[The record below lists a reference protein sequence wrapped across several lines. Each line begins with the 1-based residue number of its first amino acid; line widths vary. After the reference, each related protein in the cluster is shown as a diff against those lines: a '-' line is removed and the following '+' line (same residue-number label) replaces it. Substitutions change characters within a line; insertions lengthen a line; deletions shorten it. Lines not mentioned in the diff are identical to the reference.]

1 MATGPFAFLEYFAR
15 PTAPGF
21 QFAPVMKAA
30 TDGKKRAE
38 VFIYGD
44 IGETF
49 WGDGITAQTFVD
61 ELNAIDADELDVRIN
76 SPGGSAWD
84 GLTMANAIIRHKATV
99 TTHIDGLAASAA
111 SIIAVAGDEVVVSKY
126 GQAMLHNG
134 RAVVM
139 GTAKD
144 MREVADQLD
153 GLNATM
159 ATYYADRAPKGGD
172 AKAFARAMEA
182 ETWYNAEEMLA
193 AGLATR
199 IDESAVRE
207 EVEKAVASAMAG
219 TTERYRY
226 QGRTAA
232 PAPIGLRA
240 TTTKEGHVADKKTL
254 TESLGLPDDATEE
267 QIIEATRKAL
277 AGDGTPAPA
286 DAPKDPPADPAPAP
300 AAGDP
305 TPPPTPAP
313 EVVQPAA
320 SAASGV
326 IQMDS
331 AAYAALQAQ
340 ALQGAQAHATLKAQA
355 HAKVVDSAIDTGR
368 ITPARREHYMALM
381 KADEADTTDLLT
393 RRLQPGA
400 SVPLT
405 EIGHSSDATPTALV
419 TDNPLYKSL
428 EEMTR

>member
-1 MATGPFAFLEYFAR
+1 MRYPHAFPEHFTGPN
-15 PTAPGF
+15 PGF
-21 QFAPVMKAA
+21 RFVPIAAADKA
-30 TDGKKRAE
+30 GKKRAE

-99 TTHIDGLAASAA
+99 TTHIDGLAASVA

-277 AGDGTPAPA
+277 AGTPAPA
-286 DAPKDPPADPAPAP
+286 DAPADPDPAPAP

-305 TPPPTPAP
+305 TPTPPPAPP

-419 TDNPLYKSL
+419 LDNPLYKSL